1 MKTIRILNGNM
12 LKMIAMITMVID
24 HVGLL
29 LLDDLLPFRII
40 GRISFPIYAY
50 LIVEGCVY
58 TRRKLRRFLEVFLLG
73 AICQLAYFV
82 AEGDFYFNVLLT
94 FSVSIPLVYL
104 VEACKKE
111 AKRELLLL
119 PTALATA
126 AAVLLCLLLERADV
140 FFDYGCAGILL
151 PPLIALGRGVNQKAV
166 LFALGIVA
174 LSLASGLWYQWF
186 SLLAVIPVLMYN
198 QQRGRRNIKHFFCAF
213 YPLHMLVIWFISL
226 FL

>member
-1 MKTIRILNGNM
+1 MKTIRLLNGNM
-12 LKMIAMITMVID
+12 LKMIAMITMTVD

-29 LLDDLLPFRII
+29 LLDDFLPFRII

-111 AKRELLLL
+111 ARRALLLL
-119 PTALATA
+119 PTVA
-126 AAVLLCLLLERADV
+126 AAALCLLLERV
-140 FFDYGCAGILL
+140 GVVFDYGCVGILL
-151 PPLIALGRGVNQKAV
+151 PPLIALGRGENQRAA
-166 LFALGIVA
+166 LFTLGIAA
-174 LSLASGLWYQWF
+174 LSLASGVWYQWF
-186 SLLAVIPVLMYN
+186 SLAAVIPVLMYN
-198 QQRGRRNIKHFFCAF
+198 GERGRHNIKYLFYAF